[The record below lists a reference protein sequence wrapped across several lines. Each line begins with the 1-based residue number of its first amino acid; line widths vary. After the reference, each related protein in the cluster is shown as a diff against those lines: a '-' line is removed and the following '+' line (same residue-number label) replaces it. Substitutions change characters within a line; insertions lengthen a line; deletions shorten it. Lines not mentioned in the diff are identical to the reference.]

1 MNKLAITCIAVL
13 ALTASLKVTA
23 QSYQMSEIRN
33 CQHEMR
39 TVTFEQQ
46 VKFFWKWVYGMSDI
60 SKQSILHF
68 APGYAPDTAVL
79 RQQIEKIRRTVPADF
94 IKAYPTG
101 TWYDNE
107 PDQPVIWFTVVFA
120 KQDKQGNITAFAAYR
135 ITFDGN
141 NAHLDEQRMQPKIT
155 NLEFIFDKA
164 TLVKLA
170 AQLKTLPEAKG

>member
-1 MNKLAITCIAVL
+1 MNKLATAGIGLI
-13 ALTASLKVTA
+13 ALTASLKGSA
-23 QSYQMSEIRN
+23 QSYQTSEIRN

-68 APGYAPDTAVL
+68 APGYSPDTAVL
-79 RQQIEKIRRTVPADF
+79 RQQIEKIRKALPPDF
-94 IKAYPTG
+94 IKGYPSG
-101 TWYDNE
+101 GWYDND
-107 PDQPVIWFTVVFA
+107 PDQPAIWFTMVFA
-120 KQDKQGNITAFAAYR
+120 KQDKPGNVTAFAAYR

-141 NAHLDEQRMQPKIT
+141 NAHQDEQRMQPRIT

-164 TLVKLA
+164 TLAKLA
-170 AQLKTLPEAKG
+170 GQLKTLPEAKG